1 MNRHL
6 LAAAVLAMSPY
17 AFAGHGAEHDPYTGG
32 SAEAGAGKAAVCGA
46 CHGPGGNGAINPEW
60 PKLAGQ
66 SSAYIVK
73 HLKAFKSGARK
84 NPVMMGQAANLS
96 EADMADLGAY
106 FSAQKPVPGLGS
118 KDSIAIAEKLYRAGD
133 AARSLPSCGSCHG
146 PAGAGVDGAQYPRI
160 GGQNARYSE
169 AQLKAYRS
177 GERTTGPKMLG
188 IAAKLSDAEIAAL
201 SSYIAG
207 LQ

>member
-6 LAAAVLAMSPY
+6 LAVFALALSPF
-17 AFAGHGAEHDPYTGG
+17 AFADHGDSHDPFTGG
-32 SAEAGAGKAAVCGA
+32 SAEAGAAKAAVCGA

-66 SSAYIVK
+66 GAPFLVK

-84 NPVMMGQAANLS
+84 NPVMQGQAANLS
-96 EADMADLGAY
+96 DADINDLAAY
-106 FSAQKPVPGLGS
+106 FAAQKIVPGVAS
-118 KDSIAIAEKLYRAGD
+118 KDSIAVAETLYRAGD
-133 AARSLPSCGSCHG
+133 ASRGIAACAGCHG
-146 PAGAGVDGAQYPRI
+146 PKGAGNAAAQYAQI
-160 GGQNARYSE
+160 GGQNAAYTAS
-169 AQLKAYRS
+169 ALKAYRT
-177 GERTTGPKMLG
+177 GERTTGQKMLS
-188 IAAKLSDAEIAAL
+188 IAAKLTDAEIAAL